1 MKNKNYRENKLKYQL
16 RELQHNGKKSVVW
29 KLSSDQVV
37 FVKQFYRVE
46 PELYQIHTKLFS
58 KTMCD
63 RFPILKH
70 INNEKLYNNHSYIVS
85 KLKKGDLAIL
95 DEFDI
100 RYSIVKYRIHLV

>member
-1 MKNKNYRENKLKYQL
+1 MKNKNYRESKLKHQL

-63 RFPILKH
+63 SYPILKYLR
-70 INNEKLYNNHSYIVS
+70 NEKVFNNHDYLVTR
-85 KLKKGDLAIL
+85 LKKSDKSVL
-95 DEFDI
+95 DEFGI
-100 RYSIVKYRIHLV
+100 HYSVLKYRIHLV